1 MPDGDT
7 VDTGDIGADVVEGVE
22 AGPDPRVPTG
32 PLPLVGPVLGVG
44 IDLCDV
50 ERLRAAMTRTPGMR
64 TRIFSMAEQEYC
76 ERRRDPAER
85 YAARFAAKEAVLKA
99 MGCGLGSCA
108 VRDIQ
113 VLNEKSGEPKVVLV
127 DTAARLAAEKGVVGW
142 HISLT
147 HTSSLAQATALA
159 LGPIP
164 AG

>member
-1 MPDGDT
+1 MPDGS
-7 VDTGDIGADVVEGVE
+7 VVEP
-22 AGPDPRVPTG
+22 GPDPRAPTG

-50 ERLRAAMTRTPGMR
+50 ERLRTAMARTPGMR
-64 TRIFSMAEQEYC
+64 TRIFSPAEQEYC

-113 VLNEKSGEPKVVLV
+113 VLNEPSGEPRVVLV
-127 DTAARLAAEKGVVGW
+127 DSAARLAAEKGVVGW

-159 LGPIP
+159 LGPVG
-164 AG
+164 A